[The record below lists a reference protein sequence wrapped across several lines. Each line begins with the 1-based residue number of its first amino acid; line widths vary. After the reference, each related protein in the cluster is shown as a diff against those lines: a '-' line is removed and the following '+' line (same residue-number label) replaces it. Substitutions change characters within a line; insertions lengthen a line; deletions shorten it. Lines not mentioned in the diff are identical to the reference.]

1 MYLANCRKNAREYII
16 RGLVNGKRDSQT
28 KESVG
33 KILMATYEE
42 IYFGSVSA
50 ISEEDFNDFD
60 SAFLFFMDLISTY
73 ILELDVMNREE
84 NVQRH
89 IDTLN
94 EMNANLCKIFIELYK
109 IFVSR

>member
-1 MYLANCRKNAREYII
+1 MLLNNCRKNAREYIV

-42 IYFGSVSA
+42 IYFGSMSD
-50 ISEEDFNDFD
+50 ISEESFNDLD

-84 NVQRH
+84 NVQIH
-89 IDTLN
+89 IDMLN
-94 EMNANLCKIFIELYK
+94 EMNSDLCKIFVELYK